1 MKKIS
6 IAFIA
11 GLLLAIAVPVFAAS
25 NESANTC
32 PVEACWSNNAT
43 CNNGAYCQSDRSA
56 CYDRQAYCGGN
67 SQRGQYR
74 GGCGYNGGGCW

>member
-25 NESANTC
+25 NESANNC
-32 PVEACWSNNAT
+32 PVEACWSNNAA
-43 CNNGAYCQSDRSA
+43 CNNGAYCQGDRSA
-56 CYDRQAYCGGN
+56 CYNRQAYCGGN
-67 SQRGQYR
+67 SQRGHYR
-74 GGCGYNGGGCW
+74 GGCW